1 MEASFWHEK
10 WQLQQI
16 GFHQPQVNPFLVKY
30 WSTLAVDNSAEVFVP
45 LCGKSL
51 DMCYLAE
58 QGHDVVGCELSQTA
72 VEDFFRDNNL
82 PVSMTSQAEHQ
93 FFCADQVTLI
103 QGDIFTLPL
112 TATKSIQAFYDR
124 AALIAWPE
132 QMRQQYAQQLAK
144 LIPAKVKGLLITL
157 DYPQA
162 ELNGPP
168 FAVSPQWI
176 EQYLAPYFEIELLEC
191 ADVLAENPRFINKNV
206 SWLNEAAYLLT
217 RKSS

>member
-72 VEDFFRDNNL
+72 VEDFFSDNNL

-112 TATKSIQAFYDR
+112 TATDSIQAFYDR

-191 ADVLAENPRFINKNV
+191 ADVLADNPRFLNKNV

-217 RKSS
+217 RKS

>member
-1 MEASFWHEK
+1 MEPSFWHDK

-30 WSTLAVDNSAEVFVP
+30 WPQLAVNSSTEVFVP
-45 LCGKSL
+45 LCGKTL

-58 QGHDVVGCELSQTA
+58 LGHNVLGCELSQTA
-72 VEDFFRDNNL
+72 VEDFFKENCL
-82 PVSMTSQAEHQ
+82 PVESKSKGEHQ
-93 FFCADQVTLI
+93 YFATEQVTLI
-103 QGDIFTLPL
+103 QGDIFTLPQNI
-112 TATKSIQAFYDR
+112 TQSIDAFYDR

-132 QMRQQYAQQLAK
+132 EMRQQYALQLAQ
-144 LIPAKVKGLLITL
+144 LIPANVKGLLITL

-176 EQYLAPYFEIELLEC
+176 EQYLAPYFDVEVLEC
-191 ADVLAENPRFINKNV
+191 ADVLADNPRFIKKEV
-206 SWLNEAAYLLT
+206 TWLNEAAYLLT
-217 RKSS
+217 RKS